1 MAQCQRYFWTD
12 KKPYRYRTGRPP
24 IESGRQ
30 WLNRKNNMYPTLGGL
45 MNTIEEM
52 LDFRNLFGL
61 SHDDI
66 AKRLNMKKSQVK
78 KIEDGIEE
86 IPEWYSSAMARMKSQ
101 LNEKRKRYVDNSSGD
116 FTFIDLFA
124 GIGGIRYAF
133 EKAGGT
139 CVFSSERDPYPAK
152 MYEDNFGE
160 KPAGDI
166 TKINERDIPAHDVL
180 VGGFPCQPFSIA
192 GKRCGFEDETQGT
205 LFFDVARIIKHH
217 KPKMFLLENVK
228 NLKSHDKG
236 NTFRIILKTLQG
248 LGYDVQEKIIDGG
261 LLVPQHRERIYIV
274 GTLDHSE
281 PFQFPKI
288 KAKNKTLED
297 ILDPEGTVDS
307 KYTLSDK
314 LWAGLQ
320 RHANNHR
327 LKGNGF
333 GFGLKKRHERARTLS
348 ARYYKDGSEILIYQG
363 LKQNPRRLTPEE
375 CGRLMGFPKKL
386 EITISDTRAYKCFGN
401 SVVVPVVEKLA
412 KQMAKHKILSSKLS
426 KRPE

>member
-1 MAQCQRYFWTD
+1 
-12 KKPYRYRTGRPP
+12 
-24 IESGRQ
+24 
-30 WLNRKNNMYPTLGGL
+30 

-52 LDFRNLFGL
+52 KDFRNLYGL

-66 AKRLNMKKSQVK
+66 AKRLDIKKSQVK
-78 KIEDGIEE
+78 KIEEGVEE
-86 IPEWYSSAMARMKSQ
+86 IPEWYSLAMAGMKSQ
-101 LNEKRKRYVDNSSGD
+101 LNEKREEHIKNASGD

-139 CVFSSERDPYPAK
+139 CLFSSEWDPYPAK

-166 TKINERDIPAHDVL
+166 TKIHEKDIPAHDIL

-192 GKRCGFEDETQGT
+192 GVSKKGSMGKKHGFEDETQGT

-236 NTFRIILKTLQG
+236 NTFRVILKTLQE

-281 PFQFPKI
+281 PFQFPEI

-297 ILDPEGTVDS
+297 ILEPEGTVNE

-320 RHANNHR
+320 RHANKHKA
-327 LKGNGF
+327 KGNGF

-348 ARYYKDGSEILIYQG
+348 ARYYKDGSEILIDQG
-363 LKQNPRRLTPEE
+363 PKKNPRRLTPAE
-375 CGRLMGFPKKL
+375 CGRLMGFPKKFK
-386 EITISDTRAYKCFGN
+386 ITVSDTRAYKCFGN
-401 SVVVPVVEKLA
+401 SVVVPVVERLA
-412 KQMAKHKILSSKLS
+412 KQMVKHKILTKEQEKLLQ
-426 KRPE
+426 

>member
-1 MAQCQRYFWTD
+1 
-12 KKPYRYRTGRPP
+12 
-24 IESGRQ
+24 
-30 WLNRKNNMYPTLGGL
+30 

-52 LDFRNLFGL
+52 LNFRNLFGL
-61 SHDDI
+61 THEDI
-66 AKRLNMKKSQVK
+66 ANRLEIKKSQIK
-78 KIEDGIEE
+78 KIEEGSVE
-86 IPEWYSSAMARMKSQ
+86 IPEWYSLAMAGMREQ
-101 LNEKRKRYVDNSSGD
+101 FNERREEHVRNASGD

-124 GIGGIRYAF
+124 GIGGIRTAF

-139 CVFSSERDPYPAK
+139 CLFSSEYDPYPAK
-152 MYEDNFGE
+152 VYEDNFGE

-166 TKINERDIPAHDVL
+166 TKINEKDIPAHDIL

-192 GKRCGFEDETQGT
+192 GVSKKGSMGRKHGFEDETQGT

-236 NTFRIILKTLQG
+236 NTFKVVLKTLKK

-281 PFQFPKI
+281 PFQFPVI
-288 KAKNKTLED
+288 KAKNRTLED
-297 ILDPEGTVDS
+297 ILDPKGTVDP

-320 RHANNHR
+320 RHANKHKA
-327 LKGNGF
+327 KGNGF
-333 GFGLKKRHERARTLS
+333 GFGLKKRNEVARTLS

-363 LKQNPRRLTPEE
+363 PKKNPRRLTPEE
-375 CGRLMGFPKKL
+375 CSRLMGFPKKFK
-386 EITISDTRAYKCFGN
+386 ITVSDTRAYKCFGN

-412 KQMAKHKILSSKLS
+412 KQMVKHSILATNEIHKLQ
-426 KRPE
+426 